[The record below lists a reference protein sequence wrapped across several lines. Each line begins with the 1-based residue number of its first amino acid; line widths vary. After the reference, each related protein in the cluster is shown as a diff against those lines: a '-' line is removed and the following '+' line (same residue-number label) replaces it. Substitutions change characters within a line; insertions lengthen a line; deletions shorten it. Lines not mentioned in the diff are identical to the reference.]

1 MLNINNF
8 QNFTPQ
14 QAKEVN
20 ALVLAFLGDAVYS
33 LMAREFLVK
42 HNTEKAGALN
52 RKATKMVRASA
63 QAVVFDL
70 IKNSFDENE
79 QNVANR
85 AKNIH
90 TSNIPKTS
98 NLEEYKKATSLEAV
112 VGYNYLIGN
121 QDRINKIFI
130 LTEKESL

>member
-112 VGYNYLIGN
+112 VGYNYLIEN